1 MDNDFENEA
10 AESSGAIEQILP
22 TTNEEEMKN
31 LMKDLD
37 KEQAYREHHCWRQS
51 ITVVISVIF
60 VLFQLYATLS
70 GHVTAQVLR
79 ATHLAFVQL
88 LAFLL
93 FPATKKMPKNTLPW
107 YDVVLG
113 LVGAG
118 CWLYIVINFQ
128 MYAHGFENT
137 LVSRTGN
144 NTVLDVVIGIIGILI
159 LIESCR
165 RIVGLPIMIIASIFI
180 VYAFVGKYLP
190 GFLHHRGYSLQRVVC
205 HLFYNTEGIMGVP
218 IGACSTFIFLFILFG
233 ALLEKTGIGQFF
245 IDVCNAIAGGASGG
259 PAKVAVL
266 SSALLGTVSGSS
278 VSNTVGSVP
287 LQFQ

>member
-93 FPATKKMPKNTLPW
+93 FPATKKMPKNILPW

-113 LVGAG
+113 LVGLIALNSIG
-118 CWLYIVINFQ
+118 YLA
-128 MYAHGFENT
+128 MNT
-137 LVSRTGN
+137 S
-144 NTVLDVVIGIIGILI
+144 
-159 LIESCR
+159 
-165 RIVGLPIMIIASIFI
+165 
-180 VYAFVGKYLP
+180 
-190 GFLHHRGYSLQRVVC
+190 
-205 HLFYNTEGIMGVP
+205 MG
-218 IGACSTFIFLFILFG
+218 
-233 ALLEKTGIGQFF
+233 
-245 IDVCNAIAGGASGG
+245 
-259 PAKVAVL
+259 
-266 SSALLGTVSGSS
+266 
-278 VSNTVGSVP
+278 
-287 LQFQ
+287 